1 MASSLRELKQRR
13 NSVATTMK
21 ITKAMELIAASRV
34 TKAQQRAR
42 NADEYTR
49 ELVAAVSTVAAH
61 SRVDPRLT
69 FQTDNPTRAAV
80 LVINSDR
87 GLAGGY
93 PTNVM
98 RATEGLLTHLSEL
111 GMETEIYAVGRRAV
125 EYFNFRNV
133 EVRKSWQGFS
143 EDPHYD
149 DAHDIGRVL
158 IDRILEDNAAGGVD
172 EIHVVYTHFVS
183 LVSQRT
189 EIVRLLPL
197 VVVREDD
204 TEGEDMHAGDDLVR
218 DNPEISPPYNFEPDA
233 ETVFSTL
240 LPLYVT
246 DRIKYMLRESAA
258 SELAAR
264 QQAMHSAT
272 DNAQQLIDTLTREA
286 NTARQA
292 EITQEITEIVGG
304 ASALSESAQ
313 EM

>member
-98 RATEGLLTHLSEL
+98 RATEGLLTHLGEL

>member
-1 MASSLRELKQRR
+1 
-13 NSVATTMK
+13 MK

-98 RATEGLLTHLSEL
+98 RATEGLLTHLGEL